1 MTSTRSRRDHGAV
14 LPDFPWDSLTE
25 AKSRAAAHPHGI
37 VDLSVGTPVDPIA
50 DVVRRGLDDGAS
62 FPGYPA
68 TAGTTDLRDA
78 AAAALT
84 RRYGSTPLDGS
95 AISR

>member
-1 MTSTRSRRDHGAV
+1 MTRTRSRREHGAV
-14 LPDFPWDSLTE
+14 LPDFPWDSLSE
-25 AKSRAAAHPHGI
+25 AKTRASSHPHGI

-68 TAGTTDLRDA
+68 TAGTAELRDA
-78 AAAALT
+78 AAGALT
-84 RRYGSTPLDGS
+84 RARLVACASGRS
-95 AISR
+95 A